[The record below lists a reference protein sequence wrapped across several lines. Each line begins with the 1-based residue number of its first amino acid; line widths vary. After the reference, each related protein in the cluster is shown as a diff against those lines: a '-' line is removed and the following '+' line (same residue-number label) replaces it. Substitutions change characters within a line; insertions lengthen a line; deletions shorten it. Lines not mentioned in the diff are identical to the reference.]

1 MKVKVFDVVE
11 VNNGTKATVLEIIQ
25 GGYNVEVVDKRGN
38 SKGRKTI
45 SVYIK
50 TKVWYNMKV
59 INAMQ

>member
-11 VNNGTKATVLEIIQ
+11 LNNGTKATVLEIIQ

-45 SVYIK
+45 SDKDIV
-50 TKVWYNMKV
+50 
-59 INAMQ
+59 

>member
-11 VNNGTKATVLEIIQ
+11 LNNGTKATVLEIIQ

-45 SVYIK
+45 SDKDIVSIIYQSKIK
-50 TKVWYNMKV
+50 K
-59 INAMQ
+59 

>member
-11 VNNGTKATVLEIIQ
+11 LNNGTKATVLEIIQ

-45 SVYIK
+45 SDKDIVSIIYQRKIK
-50 TKVWYNMKV
+50 K
-59 INAMQ
+59 

>member
-25 GGYNVEVVDKRGN
+25 GGYNVEVVDKREN

-45 SVYIK
+45 SDKDIVSIIYQSKIK
-50 TKVWYNMKV
+50 K
-59 INAMQ
+59 

>member
-45 SVYIK
+45 SDKDIVSIIYQSKIK
-50 TKVWYNMKV
+50 K
-59 INAMQ
+59 